1 MVSERLDDVDFGW
14 NEVIALLV
22 QGDVRRFMLEKLDTE
37 MLGQEIDDL
46 GGFAVEFNVFKFNSF
61 KIEFILISLNNPHR
75 HPLCGLQF
83 LVEPPFLSVN
93 VASSLCPSFLFLQ
106 SLDL

>member
-1 MVSERLDDVDFGW
+1 MEGVLED
-14 NEVIALLV
+14 IMLV
-22 QGDVRRFMLEKLDTE
+22 LIQLNGSFRMLEGREAQKLA
-37 MLGQEIDDL
+37 QEIFDL
-46 GGFAVEFNVFKFNSF
+46 GGFAVESNFCKFNLF